1 MSVRLNFWVVE
12 GILLD
17 KQYYDSITKMR
28 KEGQLEGLQTVSC
41 DPMSDSDFIVGRVLY
56 RYTDEMDDE
65 ELSKATLIHDPWYR
79 DMSLY
84 VKLLGIANKLE
95 IEPVIKTYALTEMS

>member
-17 KQYYDSITKMR
+17 KQHYEKVIELEE
-28 KEGQLEGLQTVSC
+28 EGQLEGLQTVSC

-56 RYTDEMDDE
+56 KYTDEMDGE
-65 ELSKATLIHDPWYR
+65 TLSEAAPIHDPWHR
-79 DMSLY
+79 DISLY
-84 VKLLGIANKLE
+84 AKLLGIANKLGV
-95 IEPVIKTYALTEMS
+95 EPVIKTYALTEMS

>member
-17 KQYYDSITKMR
+17 KQYYDSITSMR
-28 KEGQLEGLQTVSC
+28 KEEQLKGLQTVRC
-41 DPMSDSDFIVGRVLY
+41 DPMSDSDFIVGRILY
-56 RYTDEMDDE
+56 RYTDEMDDKK
-65 ELSKATLIHDPWYR
+65 LSKATLIHDPGYR
-79 DMSLY
+79 DMRLY